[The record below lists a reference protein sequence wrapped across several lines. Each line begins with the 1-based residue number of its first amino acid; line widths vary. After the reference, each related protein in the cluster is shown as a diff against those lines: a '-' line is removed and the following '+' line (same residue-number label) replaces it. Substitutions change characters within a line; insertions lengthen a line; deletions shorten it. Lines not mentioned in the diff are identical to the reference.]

1 MNRTKNQHLKPS
13 VFFLTALLSLI
24 NFSCDHLKTPV
35 SVLSKEDHSYTVLHI
50 ANDYGKPLVFNATED
65 RGAVGYELDGQ
76 LFWLKGQPK
85 QSGSDSLQSW
95 TWSQDGRTVT
105 MQVEM
110 KPKNLEFAFFLESGE
125 NPSSWHLNLTASENA
140 YFCGVFER
148 VADGHQN
155 ESWKE
160 GITTGLNLRGE
171 RMDVKLKPTVSAYAP
186 FFVSSENY
194 AFFAHG
200 SWPGVIDFCREKP
213 DLVQIAFEGPRFS
226 FSLMTDRNPAELVKR
241 HALETGPSFVP
252 PRWAFGPWRWRDEHF
267 HNRSYFD
274 GSPVHA
280 PYNSDLV
287 EDILMMQAYDIPCTA
302 YWIDRPWG
310 PGVDGFD
317 DYLIDGKRLP
327 AFEKMITWLNGK
339 DIELML
345 WIGPFVMGEMGEQAK
360 EQGYEMV
367 SKVRNNLPQV
377 LIDFS
382 NPEACKWWGE
392 NGPAKLAKMGVKGFK
407 LDRADGEK
415 LCDSLHLITSS
426 GKTYRENYNDYPR
439 QYVKA
444 AYDAVQPILKDDFV
458 LFPRAQYT
466 GSARYGAM
474 WAGDTGNPAEGLRS
488 ALIGMQRCAVMGY
501 PVWGSDTGGYPKRI
515 DRETT
520 IRWMGFSCFSPI
532 MEVGPTNNRGFWGM
546 DSEPVFDQELLASWR
561 FYAKLRMSLIDYIH
575 AAARTAA
582 ETGMPV
588 ARPLFLEYP
597 DQPECRDAWN
607 TYQLG
612 DDLLVSVIWEKGK
625 TQQDVWL
632 PAGETWINL
641 WDHQEYEGGR
651 QISVEAALHQLPV
664 FLRKGSTLQLP
675 DFQTLYKESAERA
688 AVRYK
693 MAELEERERWN

>member
-1 MNRTKNQHLKPS
+1 MSQHLKPS
-13 VFFLTALLSLI
+13 VFFLTALLLLI
-24 NFSCDHLKTPV
+24 NLSCDHLKAPV
-35 SVLSKEDHSYTVLHI
+35 SVLSKKDHSYTVLQI

-76 LFWLKGQPK
+76 LFWLKGQPN
-85 QSGSDSLQSW
+85 QSGSDSLQRW
-95 TWSQDGRTVT
+95 TWSQDERTVT

-110 KPKNLEFAFFLESGE
+110 KPKNLEFTFFLESGE
-125 NPSSWHLNLTASENA
+125 KPSSWHLNLAASEDA

-155 ESWKE
+155 ESWKD

-194 AFFAHG
+194 AFFAQG

-213 DLVQIAFEGPRFS
+213 NLVQIAFEGPRFS

-360 EQGYEMV
+360 EHGYEMV

-466 GSARYGAM
+466 GSAKYGAM

-520 IRWMGFSCFSPI
+520 IRWMGFSCFSPL

-546 DSEPVFDQELLASWR
+546 DSEPVFDQELLAAWR
-561 FYAKLRMSLIDYIH
+561 FCAKLRMSLVDYIH
-575 AAARTAA
+575 MAAKTAA

-588 ARPLFLEYP
+588 VRPLFLEYP
-597 DQPECRDAWN
+597 DQPECRDDWS
-607 TYQLG
+607 TYKLG

-625 TQQDVWL
+625 TQQKVWL
-632 PAGETWINL
+632 PAGETWVNL
-641 WDHQEYEGGR
+641 WDNREYEGGR

>member
-1 MNRTKNQHLKPS
+1 MKRARNLHLKPS
-13 VFFLTALLSLI
+13 VFFLTALLLLI
-24 NFSCDHLKTPV
+24 NLSCDRLKAPV
-35 SVLSKEDHSYTVLHI
+35 SVLSKKDHSYTLLQI
-50 ANDYGKPLVFNATED
+50 ANDYGKPLVFNAEGD
-65 RGAVGYELDGQ
+65 RGAIGYELDGQ
-76 LFWLKGQPK
+76 LFWLKGQPN
-85 QSGSDSLQSW
+85 QSGSDSLQRW
-95 TWSQDGRTVT
+95 TWSQDERTVT

-110 KPKNLEFAFFLESGE
+110 KPKNLEFTFFLESGE
-125 NPSSWHLNLTASENA
+125 KPSSWHLNLAASEDA

-200 SWPGVIDFCREKP
+200 NWPGVIDFCREKP

-345 WIGPFVMGEMGEQAK
+345 WIGPFVMGEMGGQAK
-360 EQGYEMV
+360 ELGYEMV

-392 NGPAKLAKMGVKGFK
+392 NGPARLAKMGVKGFK

-466 GSARYGAM
+466 GSAKYGAM

-520 IRWMGFSCFSPI
+520 IRWMGFSCFSPL

-546 DSEPVFDQELLASWR
+546 DSEPVFDQELLAAWR
-561 FYAKLRMSLIDYIH
+561 FYAKLRMSLVDYIH
-575 AAARTAA
+575 MAAKTAA

-588 ARPLFLEYP
+588 VRPLFLEYP
-597 DQPECRDAWN
+597 DQPECRADWS
-607 TYQLG
+607 TYKLG

-625 TQQDVWL
+625 TQQKVWL
-632 PAGETWINL
+632 PAGETWVNL
-641 WDHQEYEGGR
+641 WDNREYEGGK
-651 QISVEAALHQLPV
+651 QIGVDAALHQIPV
-664 FLRKGSTLQLP
+664 FLKKGSTLQLP

-688 AVRYK
+688 TVRYK

>member
-1 MNRTKNQHLKPS
+1 MKRARNLHLKPS
-13 VFFLTALLSLI
+13 VFFLTALLLLI

-35 SVLSKEDHSYTVLHI
+35 SVLSKEDHSYTVLQI
-50 ANDYGKPLVFNATED
+50 ANDYGKPLVFNAKED

-110 KPKNLEFAFFLESGE
+110 KPKNLEFAFFLESDE
-125 NPSSWHLNLTASENA
+125 KPSSWHLNLAASEDA

-194 AFFAHG
+194 AFFAQG

-213 DLVQIAFEGPRFS
+213 NLVQIAFEGPRFS

-327 AFEKMITWLNGK
+327 AFEKMVTWLNGK

-345 WIGPFVMGEMGEQAK
+345 WIGPFVMGEMGGQAK
-360 EQGYEMV
+360 ELGYEMV

-392 NGPAKLAKMGVKGFK
+392 NGPARLAKMGVKGFK

-466 GSARYGAM
+466 GSAKYGAM

-520 IRWMGFSCFSPI
+520 IRWMGFSCFSPL

-546 DSEPVFDQELLASWR
+546 DSEPVFDQELLAAWR
-561 FYAKLRMSLIDYIH
+561 FYAKLRMSLVDYIH
-575 AAARTAA
+575 MEAKTAA

-588 ARPLFLEYP
+588 VRPLFLEYP
-597 DQPECRDAWN
+597 DQPECRDDWS
-607 TYQLG
+607 TYKLG

-625 TQQDVWL
+625 TQQKVWL
-632 PAGETWINL
+632 PAGETWVNL
-641 WDHQEYEGGR
+641 WDNREYEGGK
-651 QISVEAALHQLPV
+651 QIGVDAALHQIPV
-664 FLRKGSTLQLP
+664 FLKKGSTLQLP

-688 AVRYK
+688 TVRYK